1 MKHLKKFESFS
12 INEEF
17 ISAIEAKNIE
27 EWSQRLKD
35 IQEGINSLGNEIE
48 AWNRG
53 NQYEGPGQHYY
64 GMEVADGKIQ
74 RDIEE
79 LRKEAIDIMERWHR
93 IDNNFKNME
102 EDVAMSVRKLFG
114 IEPNEPIVWP
124 GKIKK

>member
-1 MKHLKKFESFS
+1 MKYLRKF
-12 INEEF
+12 NEEF
-17 ISAIEAKNIE
+17 VSAIEAQNIE
-27 EWSQRLKD
+27 KWSKRL
-35 IQEGINSLGNEIE
+35 INIEGGIHELRNEIE
-48 AWNRG
+48 SWSRG

-64 GMEVADGKIQ
+64 GGEVADGKIQ

-79 LRKEAIDIMERWHR
+79 LRKEARDIMERWHR
-93 IDNNFKNME
+93 IDNDFENME